1 MRYKLLKEKNKLK
14 GNSGCKLIIYKDKIY
29 KVRKCSTNK
38 TNSKRLFK
46 QYQKLN
52 NFKNSIKVSTPKI
65 YNTSKPKE
73 LFYFDMEYINGSTLS
88 LFLMSQPISITKKII
103 DDILNFIFECRQES
117 SLKYKKKLFL
127 KKIEELKLKKK
138 FKNNFFDNLFLLLI
152 NHDWLNIKKSNSH
165 GDLSLE
171 NIVITDKSIT
181 FIDLSENF
189 VNSYM
194 LDISKIL
201 FDLISYWSFRNTNLK
216 IDILKINSIKNYL
229 IKAFEKKLSDK
240 EFNEIKM
247 LIILDFIRV
256 LNYTKDK
263 NEIKHLT
270 KKLKIFYDNINNTVR
285 W

>member
-1 MRYKLLKEKNKLK
+1 MRYKILKEKNKLN
-14 GNSGCKLIIYKDKIY
+14 GNSGCKLIIYKDAIY
-29 KVRKCSTNK
+29 KVRKYSTNK
-38 TNSKRLFK
+38 TNSNRLFK

-52 NFKNSIKVSTPKI
+52 NFKNSIKISTPKI
-65 YNTSKPKE
+65 YNTSKVDE

-103 DDILNFIFECRQES
+103 NEILNFIFECRKES
-117 SLKYKKKLFL
+117 SLKYKKKNFL
-127 KKIEELKLKKK
+127 EKIKKLKLKGK
-138 FKNNFFDNLFLLLI
+138 FKNKFFEKTFQLLN
-152 NHDWLNIKKSNSH
+152 NHDWVNIKKSDSH

-171 NIVITDKSIT
+171 NIIINNRSIK

-216 IDILKINSIKNYL
+216 VDILKINSMKNYL
-229 IKAFEKKLSDK
+229 IKTFEKKLSDK
-240 EFNEIKM
+240 EFNDIKM

-256 LNYTKDK
+256 LNYTKNK
-263 NEIKHLT
+263 NEIEHLV
-270 KKLKIFYDNINNTVR
+270 KKLKIFYDNINNTMR